1 MGMTKEI
8 DQAVTEAAT
17 MSSADSRILK
27 DGAIVGDWCV
37 LALIG
42 QGGNGEV
49 YRVKHSKSGAI
60 GALKALHSNDPHQRQ
75 RFDFESEILQKIASY
90 SAEGTRHFPHFLD
103 KGEISN
109 SNIPYIVI
117 EFLQKLE
124 LPKSSES
131 PLNNSPIANV
141 ILGACE
147 AIRELHKNGYLHRDI
162 KSENL
167 MQRENGEIVLIDFS
181 LAVRIEDVK
190 NPLAKRVSVTQGQM
204 RAVGSEDSMAPEQ
217 AFGHAS
223 IRSDV
228 YALGAL
234 ANECFRGDPPPQWLP
249 VISKAINPKPEFR
262 YRNIE
267 EFEAAI
273 RQCVQRCTE
282 TEKVDLE
289 KQIKSLNKEI
299 RWLKIRR
306 SIATA
311 VKGLSVPIGIFSIIM
326 LFTEGWSFL
335 NVWGGLVATATPY
348 LISVWIF
355 EKKDNEQKDHLKK
368 LRNEFCEKH
377 YKENEK
383 RYKELGI
390 DETFYKDLIENNEEI
405 PPFDDEDHL
414 AALSYD
420 RLTLKAKLDLLS
432 EEGHHLPDP
441 TL

>member
-8 DQAVTEAAT
+8 NQAVTEVVS
-17 MSSADSRILK
+17 MSPDDSRLLK
-27 DGAIVGDWCV
+27 DGAIVGDWQI

-60 GALKALHSNDPHQRQ
+60 GALKVLHSNDPHQRQ

-90 SAEGTRHFPHFLD
+90 SAEGTRHFPRFLD

-162 KSENL
+162 KPENL
-167 MQRENGEIVLIDFS
+167 MQRENGEVVLIDFS
-181 LAVRIEDVK
+181 LAARIEDVK

-204 RAVGSEDSMAPEQ
+204 RGVGSEDSMAPEQ

-234 ANECFRGDPPPQWLP
+234 ANECFRGNPPPQWLP
-249 VISKAINPKPEFR
+249 IILKAINPKPEFR
-262 YRNIE
+262 YRDIE
-267 EFEAAI
+267 EFETAI
-273 RQCVQRCTE
+273 RQCVQRHTE
-282 TEKVDLE
+282 TERVDLE
-289 KQIKSLNKEI
+289 KQIKSLNKKI
-299 RWLKIRR
+299 RRLEIRR
-306 SIATA
+306 SIATTIKRISA
-311 VKGLSVPIGIFSIIM
+311 LFAGLIPYFIGD
-326 LFTEGWSFL
+326 
-335 NVWGGLVATATPY
+335 
-348 LISVWIF
+348 WIF
-355 EKKDNEQKDHLKK
+355 EKKDNVLKDRLRK
-368 LRNEFCEKH
+368 LHNESLEKH
-377 YKENEK
+377 YKENEE
-383 RYKELGI
+383 RYKELGFF
-390 DETFYKDLIENNEEI
+390 DEAFYKDIFEETVEA
-405 PPFDDEDHL
+405 PPFDDEDRLDALYYDL
-414 AALSYD
+414 ACKKA
-420 RLTLKAKLDLLS
+420 TLERLS
-432 EEGHHLPDP
+432 EEGHY
-441 TL
+441 